1 MLMFKLRCLLERKL
15 HAFPR
20 ISNHIKAGHQY
31 VYPHIHFDL
40 ANKGRCNHDWS
51 VCESLFVED
60 PKTGQVSSK
69 TSSWHSSVGH
79 ETFPVVTV
87 FWLRKSWK
95 QLQQKSQFSDCN
107 LDKNFT
113 EQYPKVDDSLPSDF
127 KILDN
132 YRQKY
137 LKINE
142 VDGTDHEEVEFFH
155 AKSVQG
161 EEERNLV
168 NKDESRD

>member
-1 MLMFKLRCLLERKL
+1 MCHFLLIPVCFINSFLLLIHKEKASGVRLSCLSDSQIEK
-15 HAFPR
+15 
-20 ISNHIKAGHQY
+20 
-31 VYPHIHFDL
+31 
-40 ANKGRCNHDWS
+40 
-51 VCESLFVED
+51 
-60 PKTGQVSSK
+60 
-69 TSSWHSSVGH
+69 
-79 ETFPVVTV
+79 TFPVVTV
-87 FWLRKSWK
+87 LWLRKSWK

-127 KILDN
+127 KILEN

-168 NKDESRD
+168 NKDESRG